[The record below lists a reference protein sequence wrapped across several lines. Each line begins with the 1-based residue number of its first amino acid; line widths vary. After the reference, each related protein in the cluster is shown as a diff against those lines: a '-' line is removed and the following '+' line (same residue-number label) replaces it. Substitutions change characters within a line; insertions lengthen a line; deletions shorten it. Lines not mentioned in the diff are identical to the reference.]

1 MSGKKRRWAWRHS
14 ATQPTVHG
22 SAQGV
27 GNDCLGDEL
36 HIPLRQNQFRAQR
49 LATPA
54 PSRPLCQHCI
64 ILTLDHAG
72 NRNTAIFSFSHT
84 TWCMNMKSS
93 WLALEYL
100 RINLSTDKNNI
111 FTKFYDYMILLE
123 VLIFQMKSGS
133 SERFEHQV
141 LVNTSRLIS
150 GSVHQKLL

>member
-1 MSGKKRRWAWRHS
+1 MAWRHS

-72 NRNTAIFSFSHT
+72 NRNTAIFSFNHAT
-84 TWCMNMKSS
+84 RCRNMKSS
-93 WLALEYL
+93 WLALKYLSL
-100 RINLSTDKNNI
+100 RINLSPDKNNI
-111 FTKFYDYMILLE
+111 FTKFYDYDAFGGSNVSNE
-123 VLIFQMKSGS
+123 VSKS
-133 SERFEHQV
+133 RKV
-141 LVNTSRLIS
+141 RAS
-150 GSVHQKLL
+150 GFCKYK